1 QFEEGIDLRSL
12 FLGGIILKEATLKK
26 AQLEGVQ
33 LFHADLERSFL
44 EYANLVSEN
53 MYMNLGI
60 GVFFIV
66 SFIALSGYT
75 ETKNAFASASFI
87 TMLLAIIFQIV
98 GVVSEYLVIVSVFL
112 TALSAFYLFRDR

>member
-1 QFEEGIDLRSL
+1 MTDYNTSTL
-12 FLGGIILKEATLKK
+12 FPRPEIESF
-26 AQLEGVQ
+26 V
-33 LFHADLERSFL
+33 DFL